1 MGYIQP
7 HMQPVDDVIA
17 EFEHQQEAV
26 YDSRTAKVYSPIQA
40 HFLARLRRLDGV
52 RSQLGSLPAHDP
64 FMKKLVDR
72 GLFATYRE
80 CVDEG
85 VGPEARQ
92 ILNI

>member
-1 MGYIQP
+1 MGHPQR
-7 HMQPVDDVIA
+7 VDEVIA
-17 EFEHQQEAV
+17 EFDQDPQAT
-26 YDSRTAKVYSPIQA
+26 YDSQTAKAYSLIQM

-52 RSQLGSLPAHDP
+52 RVQMSSLPGSDP

-85 VGPEARQ
+85 VGPEAKQ
-92 ILNI
+92 ILKI